1 MSESDCS
8 DTASDNR
15 VDGFECDWV
24 VENPTMYRPG
34 GFHPVAIG
42 DELHDGRYRV
52 IHRLSHG
59 AYGTVWMA
67 LDQRP
72 VSTAGTRIRY
82 VAVKIGTASYNTT
95 EATIIRQLHN
105 RPMSELF
112 CSLNLADRETQQ
124 DVRGLIITVLDE
136 FDIHGPNGTHH
147 CLVTELLGPSV
158 SAVRDRTD
166 IGGWGVLPPSIAR
179 PVAVQCAE
187 AVVLLHSQGI
197 VHADLHTGN
206 MLFALTV
213 DIHEWSV
220 EEVYAALGHP
230 REIPMHE
237 ALQNGWDI
245 MAPHDPVSAHQPQCL
260 VYPPAVSRLWALC
273 CSSPPTIRIIDFTES
288 FPEPWAA
295 AAAAENRHL
304 PGTPRSVAAPEL
316 LLNLSTKVTKAID
329 VWALGC
335 VIFELVSQGHPF
347 RRGPG
352 PLADYLAS
360 IMLGLGGENNVPEAF
375 REAFRASGAMRAAKN
390 PWRDD
395 RDWNEKFAELRE
407 ITENPL
413 SKEDEQLLCKVIA
426 SAFVI
431 EPGDRAS
438 AAEILALLRQ
448 AWPEMFN
455 RRTA

>member
-1 MSESDCS
+1 MSESDHS
-8 DTASDNR
+8 DTASDHR
-15 VDGFECDWV
+15 DDGFECDWII
-24 VENPTMYRPG
+24 ENPTMYRPG

-52 IHRLSHG
+52 IHCLSHG

-67 LDQRP
+67 LDHRP
-72 VSTAGTRIRY
+72 VSTAGTRFRY
-82 VAVKIGTASYNTT
+82 VAVKIGTARYNTT

-105 RPMSELF
+105 RPMSEFRDSLSPF
-112 CSLNLADRETQQ
+112 CSLNLADQEAQH
-124 DVRGLIITVLDE
+124 DVRGLIITMLDE
-136 FDIHGPNGTHH
+136 FDIHGPNGAHH

-158 SAVRDRTD
+158 GAVRDRTD

-220 EEVYAALGHP
+220 
-230 REIPMHE
+230 
-237 ALQNGWDI
+237 D
-245 MAPHDPVSAHQPQCL
+245 
-260 VYPPAVSRLWALC
+260 
-273 CSSPPTIRIIDFTES
+273 
-288 FPEPWAA
+288 EPWAA
-295 AAAAENRHL
+295 AGEHRHL

-329 VWALGC
+329 VCALGC
-335 VIFELVSQGHPF
+335 VIFELVSEGHPF
-347 RRGPG
+347 CQGPG
-352 PLADYLAS
+352 PLADYMAA
-360 IMLGLGGENNVPEAF
+360 IMLALGGENNVPEAF
-375 REAFRASGAMRAAKN
+375 REAFRASGAMRSADS

-395 RDWNEKFAELRE
+395 RNWNQKFAILRE

-413 SKEDEQLLCKVIA
+413 SKEDEQLLWKVIA

-438 AAEILALLRQ
+438 AAEMLASLRQ
-448 AWPEMFN
+448 AWPALSN